1 MSLDGDALA
10 ADVGWII
17 RCERNMRLNEGGRK
31 EGGCKDD
38 DRSEVKSV
46 K

>member
-1 MSLDGDALA
+1 MSLAGDALA

-31 EGGCKDD
+31 SGNWE
-38 DRSEVKSV
+38 RWMQRR
-46 K
+46 